1 MWSLVDIF
9 TLLILVLVGCA
20 LMYFFPDSRRVVQ
33 FVLAVAALIWF
44 GTVMGW
50 IPERVH
56 FR

>member
-1 MWSLVDIF
+1 MDIF